1 MSQTK
6 YNRQPVSFWKN
17 HINQWQQ
24 SGLSQLAYCQEHN
37 LVINTFGNW
46 KRKLNP
52 ASDSKPSADSFVELS
67 IPPLEM
73 ENSMSNAWDIEL
85 SLGADIILRLRRA

>member
-6 YNRQPVSFWKN
+6 YNRQSESFWQN
-17 HINQWQQ
+17 HMTQWQE
-24 SGLSQLAYCQEHN
+24 SGLSQHAYCQEHN
-37 LVINTFGNW
+37 LVLNTFGNW

-52 ASDSKPSADSFVELS
+52 APAQKPSPDSFVELS
-67 IPPLEM
+67 IPALEM

-85 SLGADIILRLRRA
+85 SLGSDIILRLRRA